1 MNRFIKTE
9 GVVFHEIY
17 KAAARAAAVFAPA
30 LGLAIILQASFA
42 QQVFAQQKEAIR
54 PVGKVV
60 EIKPPLGLPAVPVP
74 ADNPLTAETIALGR
88 RLYYDTGLSVDNTVS
103 CATCHGPK
111 GGFTDN
117 LPVSSGVKGQKGGR
131 SAPTV
136 INSAYSTLQFWD
148 GRAPSLEEQAK
159 GPIENPVEMANT
171 HAAVVKYVQGS
182 EKYREE
188 FRKAWGTDQVTI
200 DLVAKS
206 IASFERT
213 VITGDSPFDR
223 FYFGHD
229 KNAMSASAQRGLA
242 VFVNPKKGNCA
253 VCHSIGEHDALFT
266 DNKFHNIGV
275 GVDTRGN
282 LADLGRSV
290 ISKNEADAGAF
301 KTPTLRNVSQTAPY
315 LHDGSLRTLKDVID
329 HYIGGGSSNPHLDKE
344 IHVLDFLTGEE
355 RQDLLEFLLALDG
368 QLPPD
373 VGPPSEK

>member
-1 MNRFIKTE
+1 M
-9 GVVFHEIY
+9 FHENHRMT
-17 KAAARAAAVFAPA
+17 ARAASVFVLA
-30 LGLAIILQASFA
+30 LGLAIIFQAGFA
-42 QQVFAQQKEAIR
+42 KQGFAQQKEAIR
-54 PVGKVV
+54 PVGKIV
-60 EIKPPLGLPAVPVP
+60 EIKPPQGLPAVPVP
-74 ADNPLTAETIALGR
+74 ADNPPTAETIALGR
-88 RLYYDTGLSVDNTVS
+88 RLYYDTGLSADNTVS
-103 CATCHGPK
+103 CATCHGPN

-117 LPVSSGVKGQKGGR
+117 LPVSNGVKGQKGTR

-136 INSAYSTLQFWD
+136 INSAYNTLQFWD
-148 GRAPSLEEQAK
+148 GRAPSLEEQSK
-159 GPIENPVEMANT
+159 GPMENPVEMANT
-171 HAAVVKYVQGS
+171 HTVVVKYVQGS

-213 VITGDSPFDR
+213 VLSGDSPFDR
-223 FYFGHD
+223 FYYGHD

-253 VCHSIGEHDALFT
+253 VCHSIGERDALFT

-282 LADLGRSV
+282 FADVGRSA
-290 ISKNEADAGAF
+290 ISKNEADTGAF

-329 HYIGGGSSNPHLDKE
+329 HYIGGGNSNPHLDKE
-344 IHVLDFLTGEE
+344 IHVLDFLTGQE
-355 RQDLLEFLLALDG
+355 REDLLEFLKALDG
-368 QLPPD
+368 KLPPD
-373 VGPPSEK
+373 VGPPAEK